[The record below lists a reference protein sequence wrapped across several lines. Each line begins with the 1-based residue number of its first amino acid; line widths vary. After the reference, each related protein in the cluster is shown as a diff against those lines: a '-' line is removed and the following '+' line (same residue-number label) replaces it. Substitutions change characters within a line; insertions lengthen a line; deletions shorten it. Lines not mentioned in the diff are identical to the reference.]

1 MARRHSNKSHLRNRA
16 NVLQVRVMSPRIAW
30 FNILGAI
37 GKLTKIACVLAA
49 TAAVTWAIWQG
60 IHRVFYQ
67 NPDFRLQVI
76 DLNPN
81 PAIDENG
88 LVNVT
93 GLNLTASIFDIQV
106 DDLVAKLKALPEILD
121 VHAERRLP
129 GTLVV
134 RVIPRTPKA
143 WISYPEN
150 LLSGERKVGEML
162 VDQNAVA
169 YPCPKLQIA
178 SAANLPMIELSSIA
192 GHPIKAGEAVTSP
205 EIQHCFQLLDAASKA
220 DPDALRGIR
229 SVRQINPWS
238 LELITRDGTIATFG
252 VGDHERQM
260 ANLRASLDHADERG
274 YSIGTINLI
283 PKYNIP
289 ITVKSEHSAPKA
301 LTVAEPSSSELSENR
316 RARDLSKLLNRN

>member
-178 SAANLPMIELSSIA
+178 SAANLPMIELSWMLRVKRILTHFAESDPCAKSIPGRWNSSPA
-192 GHPIKAGEAVTSP
+192 TERLPPSEWATMNDKWQTYAPPSIMLMKEATPS
-205 EIQHCFQLLDAASKA
+205 A
-220 DPDALRGIR
+220 R
-229 SVRQINPWS
+229 SI
-238 LELITRDGTIATFG
+238 
-252 VGDHERQM
+252 
-260 ANLRASLDHADERG
+260 
-274 YSIGTINLI
+274 
-283 PKYNIP
+283 
-289 ITVKSEHSAPKA
+289 
-301 LTVAEPSSSELSENR
+301 
-316 RARDLSKLLNRN
+316 